1 MRRPKSARVRR
12 ISRAGQTGQTGKLSG
27 FFSLHKVKVELVK
40 SPITKEKRYVPW
52 VGEKQLLLSWKTRL
66 YAETYGNAVASR
78 CKRMAELF
86 NEKLR
91 TTEQEK
97 QHG

>member
-1 MRRPKSARVRR
+1 MRRSKSTRTRRVSRD
-12 ISRAGQTGQTGKLSG
+12 RAGKLGG

-40 SPITKEKRYVPW
+40 SPSTKEKRYVPW

-66 YAETYGNAVASR
+66 YAETYGNAVAAR
-78 CKRMAELF
+78 CKRRAKLF

-91 TTEQEK
+91 MIEQEK
-97 QHG
+97 

>member
-1 MRRPKSARVRR
+1 MRRSKSTARMRR
-12 ISRAGQTGQTGKLSG
+12 IDRAGRAGKMSG

-66 YAETYGNAVASR
+66 YAETYGNAVAAR
-78 CKRMAELF
+78 CKRMAKLF

-91 TTEQEK
+91 MIEQEK

>member
-1 MRRPKSARVRR
+1 MRRSKSTARMRR
-12 ISRAGQTGQTGKLSG
+12 IDRAGRAGKMSG

-40 SPITKEKRYVPW
+40 SPSTKEKRYVPW

-66 YAETYGNAVASR
+66 YAETYGNAVAAR
-78 CKRMAELF
+78 CKRRAKLF

-91 TTEQEK
+91 MIEQEK
-97 QHG
+97 